1 MKKKVFCLL
10 FSGIMFACSEQK
22 PLDIPP
28 APPQEEQEQFIPVE
42 KLVFRLNGGLYA
54 SGGANPPDTIKL
66 YEEGLRTLEIV
77 GYEPADAMPPTI
89 EAVNFYRDVYSFN
102 YTGDSIY
109 ILGGSYV
116 QPKNH
121 YVSPVG
127 EGFAGF
133 VGKKIAPVGHE
144 GERERVPEEELPA
157 VSFYNYVNRTYE
169 VFPAPFFCNA
179 RVRIVY

>member
-1 MKKKVFCLL
+1 MEKIWRILFCAII
-10 FSGIMFACSEQK
+10 SACSGQK
-22 PLDIPP
+22 PLDIPQ
-28 APPQEEQEQFIPVE
+28 APPQEEQVGYIPVE
-42 KLVFRLNGGLYA
+42 KVVFRLNGELYM
-54 SGGANPPDTIKL
+54 SGEGNPSDTVKL

-77 GYEPADAMPPTI
+77 GYEPDSAAPPVI

-109 ILGGSYV
+109 ILGGSFA

-144 GERERVPEEELPA
+144 RERERVPEEELPA